1 MKRKLFS
8 ILLGTSL
15 VFALAAC
22 GGGDDNAG
30 DAPASDNGGGGGE
43 ATVNAEEIAQQ
54 NCASCHGQDFGGG
67 AGPDLTKIG
76 SKYSKD
82 EIAGIIENGQGSMPG
97 GIIKGEEKD
106 AVASWLAE
114 KK

>member
-1 MKRKLFS
+1 VKRKLFS

-30 DAPASDNGGGGGE
+30 EAPASDNGGGE

-54 NCASCHGQDFGGG
+54 NCASCHGQDFAGG
-67 AGPDLTKIG
+67 AGPDLSKIG
-76 SKYSKD
+76 SKYSQD

-106 AVASWLAE
+106 AVAAWLAE

>member
-1 MKRKLFS
+1 MKRKLFGF
-8 ILLGTSL
+8 LLGTSL

-30 DAPASDNGGGGGE
+30 DDTAGDNGT
-43 ATVNAEEIAQQ
+43 ATTANAEEIFKG
-54 NCASCHGQDFGGG
+54 NCASCHGADLTGG
-67 AGPDLTKIG
+67 AGPDLTKVG

-82 EIAGIIENGQGSMPG
+82 EISGIITDGRPGMPAG
-97 GIIKGEEKD
+97 LIDGDDKD
-106 AVASWLAE
+106 AVASWLSE

>member
-30 DAPASDNGGGGGE
+30 EAPASDNNGGGE

-106 AVASWLAE
+106 AVATWLSE